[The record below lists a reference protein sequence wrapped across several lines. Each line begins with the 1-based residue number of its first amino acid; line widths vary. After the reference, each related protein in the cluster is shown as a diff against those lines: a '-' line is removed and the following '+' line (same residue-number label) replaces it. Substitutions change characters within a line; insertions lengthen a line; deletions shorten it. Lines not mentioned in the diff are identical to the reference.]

1 MVKIG
6 LKVKTEKILN
16 WKMGETEK
24 GVLSAVKF
32 RIRKGKMF
40 CASQNMDHDWEC
52 IETALMGKASYCGLY
67 CSLKFL

>member
-1 MVKIG
+1 
-6 LKVKTEKILN
+6 
-16 WKMGETEK
+16 MGETEK